1 MIFGHTVTTHPARQH
16 VEVRLDGEVIAVSDR
31 PILLEETGLP
41 TRYYLPKDDVTVDLR
56 GTSFH
61 TTCPFKG
68 EASYWTV
75 SYGGQDHDGLA
86 WSYETP
92 HDGVDIAGLVCFD
105 PARTELTVG

>member
-1 MIFGHTVTTHPARQH
+1 MTFGHTVTTHAATRH
-16 VEVRLDGEVIAVSDR
+16 VEVRLDGDLIAASDR
-31 PILLEETGLP
+31 PTLLDETGLP

-68 EASYWTV
+68 EASYWSV
-75 SYGGQDHDGLA
+75 SHGGEDHDGLA

-92 HDGVDIAGLVCFD
+92 RDGVDIAGLVCFD

>member
-31 PILLEETGLP
+31 PVLLEETGLP

>member
-1 MIFGHTVTTHPARQH
+1 MTSGHTVTTRPAREH
-16 VEVRLDGEVIAVSDR
+16 VEVRLDGELIARSDH
-31 PILLEETGLP
+31 PTLLEETGLP

-75 SYGGQDHDGLA
+75 THGGADHDGLA

-92 HDGVDIAGLVCFD
+92 LDGVDIAGLVCFD
-105 PARTELTVG
+105 PARTELAVG